1 MSITSQLKLCDVPS
15 NNSNILIIGRKSRL
29 EASELGT
36 TLGLTKTSWNA
47 MLKSIKAKD
56 NARTTSTW
64 VGAKKVALAMLPES
78 CSRHNSPSRAWA
90 ITAAC
95 QSVVG
100 PGKWSIIALI
110 DSQNATATTAAIAK
124 AFNTF
129 SAKSSATTQRTIEI
143 VLTGE
148 DGVIMD
154 SKLDVLMSGVQ
165 YAASL
170 FDRPTSSLNVSDFV
184 TEAET
189 LTEIEGVSLEVIRG
203 NELKEGGFGG
213 FWGVGKAAQDPP
225 ALVCLRWTP
234 RPNKARV
241 AWVGKGIVYDTGG
254 LSLKSKTGMP
264 GMKGDMGGAAAVLGA
279 FRVAVHQQAPFNISA
294 ILCLAE
300 NAIGPDATR
309 PDDVLTMYSGKTVE
323 INNTDAEGR
332 LVLADGV
339 AWCAENEKPDCI
351 IDIATLTGAAPTSV
365 GKSLAALYCNNEELE
380 RLAVVAGRECG
391 ELCHPLPYL
400 PEFFRHEFSSSI
412 ADMKNSVKNR
422 ANGQSACA
430 GQFVGNHLTDQS
442 IRWLHIDIAGPAWG
456 QKKRG
461 SGFGVTLLNQISHD
475 LYGDQ

>member
-1 MSITSQLKLCDVPS
+1 MSITNQLSICEVPS
-15 NNSNILIIGRKSRL
+15 TNRNILIIGRKSRL
-29 EASELGT
+29 ETSELGT
-36 TLGLTKTSWNA
+36 ARGLTETSWKA
-47 MLKSIKAKD
+47 MLRSIKAKD
-56 NARTTSTW
+56 SARTTSTW
-64 VGAKKVALAMLPES
+64 VGANKVALAMLPES

-100 PGKWSIIALI
+100 PGKWSIVALI
-110 DSQNATATTAAIAK
+110 DSQNATATAAAIAK
-124 AFNTF
+124 AFSTF
-129 SAKSSATTQRTIEI
+129 SAKSSTTIQRSIEV
-143 VLTGE
+143 VLMGE

-154 SKLDVLMSGVQ
+154 TKLNSLMAGVQ

-184 TEAET
+184 AEAES
-189 LTEIEGVSLEVIRG
+189 LTAIEGVSLEVIRG
-203 NELKEGGFGG
+203 NELRDGGFGG

-225 ALVCLRWTP
+225 ALVCLRWSP
-234 RPNKARV
+234 KPNGPRV

-279 FRVAVHQQAPFNISA
+279 FRVAVNQRAPYNISA
-294 ILCLAE
+294 VLCLAE

-339 AWCAENEKPDCI
+339 AWCAANERPDCI

-380 RLAVVAGRECG
+380 NLAVVSGRECG

-400 PEFFRHEFSSSI
+400 PEFFRQEFSSSI

-430 GQFVGNHLTDQS
+430 GQFIGNHLTDQS
-442 IRWLHIDIAGPAWG
+442 IQWLHIDIAGPAWG

-461 SGFGVTLLNQISHD
+461 SGFGVALLNQISQA
-475 LYGDQ
+475 LYSAK